1 MVNFIEISVS
11 KRKERSKAAQIEEAY
26 RIRDAE
32 IVVYEWKNP
41 FPYFSMA
48 ISSLGAGWYE
58 AWKCGWLRQHG
69 LNIHSFPSP
78 VLHHKKMWKKSN
90 NPFFKSWRE
99 ESRKKHQ
106 IFLQELRGE

>member
-1 MVNFIEISVS
+1 MVTFIEISVS
-11 KRKERSKAAQIEEAY
+11 KRKACSKLAEIEEAY
-26 RIRDAE
+26 RIREAE
-32 IVVYEWKNP
+32 ILAYEKKNP
-41 FPYFSMA
+41 FSYLA
-48 ISSLGAGWYE
+48 WYE

-69 LNIHSFPSP
+69 LGIHSFPSP

-106 IFLQELRGE
+106 TFLKELRGE

>member
-1 MVNFIEISVS
+1 VVNFIEISVS
-11 KRKERSKAAQIEEAY
+11 KRKERSKVAEIEEAY
-26 RIRDAE
+26 RIRDIE
-32 IVVYEWKNP
+32 ILTYEWKNP
-41 FPYFSMA
+41 FSYFA
-48 ISSLGAGWYE
+48 WHE

-99 ESRKKHQ
+99 ESREKHQ
-106 IFLQELRGE
+106 IFLQELRGER